1 MEEYFC
7 KKIKKLPKSV
17 FTFTMA
23 KFRIK
28 NIISAKGMSIKEVA
42 EKMGVTPRTLGNIV
56 NEKNNPNITTLERIA
71 KVLEVPV
78 SSLFT
83 DYLEQ
88 CSSVIICPHCGGRIQ
103 IKTGS
108 PI

>member
-1 MEEYFC
+1 MQ
-7 KKIKKLPKSV
+7 KIKKLPKSV

-28 NIISAKGMSIKEVA
+28 NIVAAKGMTLKSLA
-42 EKMGVTPRTLGNIV
+42 EKMGITPQTLGNIV
-56 NEKNNPNITTLERIA
+56 NEKGNPNISTLERIA

-83 DYLEQ
+83 DYLEPN
-88 CSSVIICPHCGGRIQ
+88 SAIIICPQCGARIDIQ
-103 IKTGS
+103 TGS
-108 PI
+108 SK